1 MGESFVDRV
10 NGLSGQTVQLCYH
23 CHKCTAG
30 CPAAFAMEYGPD
42 RVLRLIQ
49 FGQQERLLTSRDHI
63 APTTSTSTR

>member
-1 MGESFVDRV
+1 MEKSFLGQIND
-10 NGLSGQTVQLCYH
+10 LSGQTIQLCYH

-49 FGQQERLLTSRDHI
+49 FGQRERLLSSRGKRQ
-63 APTTSTSTR
+63 PV